1 MRLGV
6 AAEPERSA
14 SAPDTVHYYYDSA
27 DSVAVGLVSQPTVGA
42 RTRSKGSL
50 YVVVAAAG
58 AGAQKREAGL
68 VVADAIRQHYYY
80 DESAGIGE
88 VLEKAVRVA
97 DQRLRQQHDRLGVAL
112 GSVSVAAA
120 VVRENE
126 LYLTTIGEAVAYL
139 LRQARL
145 LVLPDEGRDMA
156 LPSADG
162 HILPPV
168 WHGELAL
175 GDTLALTTH
184 ELPGAIGAEELKNAV
199 VTLHPQSAAEHLH
212 HLYLAAGADGA
223 DPLLILEATEVP
235 ATAVGRPLIPVRAQ
249 EPFAGQPERSPIP
262 LADTVTEQAAAI
274 GGAARLAQER
284 ARRGLA
290 RLLGR
295 AQDSLPRREA
305 PRRRVTAMQSR
316 VETQRRFALAILALL
331 GVVVVLGAAAW
342 WLGGQSGGPTATISS
357 VTAGEAALRQARAN
371 LELVFPSSG
380 TPLVESQPAQARRL
394 LKDAI
399 VALDQAQTAGVSATA
414 TATLRAQ
421 ALGGLDTIDKV
432 RHVAATEI
440 ADLGSVIDAPDVGD
454 LTRGPPIENAAY
466 VIERSTKFVYRI
478 DLATGKATAIL
489 KAGTTVSRKKVGTPI
504 ALTRGGR
511 DVVILDSNGAVW
523 RWRPANAKGAGT
535 LAVITFR
542 GTTDWGDDVIDIAAF
557 DRSAE
562 SYNLYIADPSEQ
574 QILRYAPAADG
585 SGYPGNPIGYLTA
598 PASLAAVRQVMVD
611 GDVYFL
617 LAGDVERYQSGSKQ
631 GFSLTPPEDTD
642 LRPRVDFRLFTGS
655 AARRSGV
662 LELWDASNGRVIE
675 FSKRTGEYIQQWV
688 VSGSQASFSDVR
700 GVYILEPPDG
710 PAVLYWSTGTTLY
723 SSVLQDVSAPT
734 ASPSPGSSASP
745 AASPSASP
753 ST

>member
-58 AGAQKREAGL
+58 SGAQKREAAL

-126 LYLTTIGEAVAYL
+126 LYLTTIGAAVAYL

-162 HILPPV
+162 HVLPPV

-184 ELPGAIGAEELKNAV
+184 ELPRAIGAEELKNAV

-212 HLYLAAGADGA
+212 HLYLAAGAEGA
-223 DPLLILEATEVP
+223 DALLILEATEVP

-274 GGAARLAQER
+274 GGAARMAQER
-284 ARRGLA
+284 ARRGLSA
-290 RLLGR
+290 LLGR
-295 AQDSLPRREA
+295 AQDSLPKREA
-305 PRRRVTAMQSR
+305 PRRRVTALQSR

-380 TPLVESQPAQARRL
+380 SSLVESQPSKARTL

-399 VALDQAQTAGVSATA
+399 VALDQAQKAGVSTTA
-414 TATLRAQ
+414 TATLRTQ

-432 RHVAATEI
+432 RHVAASQI
-440 ADLGSVIDAPDVGD
+440 VDLGTIVDAPDVGD
-454 LTRGPPIENAAY
+454 LVRGPPIENAAY
-466 VIERSTKFVYRI
+466 VIERSTKSLYRI
-478 DLATGKATAIL
+478 DLASGKATAIL
-489 KAGTTVSRKKVGTPI
+489 KAGTTISRTKVGTPV

-511 DVVILDSNGAVW
+511 DVVALDSNGRVW

-535 LAVITFR
+535 LALIQFR
-542 GTTDWGDDVIDIAAF
+542 GTTDWGNDVIDIAAF

-562 SYNLYIADPSEQ
+562 SYNLYIADPSEKQ
-574 QILRYAPAADG
+574 VLRYAPAADG
-585 SGYPGNPIGYLTA
+585 SGYPGEPLGYLAA
-598 PASLAAVRQVMVD
+598 PASLDAVRQIMVD

-617 LAGDVERYQSGSKQ
+617 LASDVERYQSGTKT
-631 GFSLTPPEDTD
+631 GFALTLPEDTD
-642 LRPRVDFRLFTGS
+642 LRPRVDFRLITGS

-688 VSGSQASFSDVR
+688 VAGGQASFSDVR

-710 PAVLYWSTGTTLY
+710 PAVLYWSTGTHLY
-723 SSVLQDVSAPT
+723 SSVLEDLSAPA
-734 ASPSPGSSASP
+734 ASPSPGSSP
-745 AASPSASP
+745 SPSASP